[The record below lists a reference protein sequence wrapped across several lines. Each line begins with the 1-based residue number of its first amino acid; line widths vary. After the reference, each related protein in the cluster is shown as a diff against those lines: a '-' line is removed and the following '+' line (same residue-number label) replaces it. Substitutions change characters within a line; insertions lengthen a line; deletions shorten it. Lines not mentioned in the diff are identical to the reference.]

1 MEMKIDL
8 LGGMRVSANFSG
20 FTVYTD
26 QPVNN
31 GGENTAPS
39 PFELFLS
46 SIGTCAGFY
55 VARFCQQRGLPT
67 EGIHLLQ
74 QLQRNAETGLVETIT
89 LDIQVPTDFPEKYLP
104 ALVRAAELCTVKKH
118 LEHPPAIQVQTVIT
132 EY

>member
-8 LGGMRVSANFSG
+8 LGGMRVAATFHG
-20 FTVYTD
+20 FTVNTD
-26 QPVNN
+26 QPVSN

-67 EGIHLLQ
+67 EGICILQ
-74 QLQRNAETGLVETIT
+74 NIQHSPETGLVETIT
-89 LDIQVPTDFPEKYLP
+89 LDIQVPPGFPEKYLP
-104 ALVRAAELCTVKKH
+104 ALIRTAELCTVKKH
-118 LEHPPAIQVQTVIT
+118 LEHPPAIHVQTVVA